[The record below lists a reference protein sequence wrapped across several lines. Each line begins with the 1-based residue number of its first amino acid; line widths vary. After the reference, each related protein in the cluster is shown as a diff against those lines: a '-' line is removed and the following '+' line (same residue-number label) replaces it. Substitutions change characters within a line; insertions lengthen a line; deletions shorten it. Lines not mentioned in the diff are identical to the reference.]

1 MAKIHNK
8 LLLSLLRSLKW
19 RIHLIASDYAFQ
31 WQSHTGTHQHLATLG
46 LLFPITK
53 PKGSDLTV
61 MWWNVYGFEAHS
73 TLALVT
79 AHA

>member
-1 MAKIHNK
+1 MEDSSDCFR
-8 LLLSLLRSLKW
+8 LCLPVP
-19 RIHLIASDYAFQ
+19 IAHR
-31 WQSHTGTHQHLATLG
+31 HTPTPGNSLG
-46 LLFPITK
+46 LLFPIIK

-79 AHA
+79 ANA